1 MSGPALRISIALL
14 LALATAGC
22 GTSEFVRKVNE
33 TWRPSIERGT
43 RLVTADMIEDCR
55 ARIFERTKKTEEV
68 SPLTT
73 DINLTKLVVNQRYLF
88 LLMKEDLQP
97 GDIFVLVGRFKYLNW
112 GLPGEGRWGCSWK
125 MVGDTA
131 TFIDVLGPTDFKIRI

>member
-1 MSGPALRISIALL
+1 MSGSGRRIFTALL
-14 LALATAGC
+14 LTLATAGC

-33 TWRPSIERGT
+33 TWQPSIDRGR
-43 RLVTADMIEDCR
+43 RLVTAAMIEDCR
-55 ARIFERTKKTEEV
+55 TRIFERARKEEEV
-68 SPLTT
+68 SPLAT
-73 DINLTKLVVNQRYLF
+73 DINLTKLVINQRYLY

-131 TFIDVLGPTDFKIRI
+131 TFIDVLSPADFKIRI